1 MGRVKTDRGESGCP
15 GAFAMSIF
23 GDRWS
28 LLIIRDMMLL
38 AKRHYGE
45 FLESPEGIASNILAE
60 RLKRFEEA
68 GIVSK
73 TLDPDNQRKN
83 IYELTEKGYDLIPVV
98 LEALLWGAK
107 HSPQHQAPK
116 RFIKRIANERD
127 AVIAEIIAH
136 VRAQKPYLPTYMS
149 DISGSSA

>member
-1 MGRVKTDRGESGCP
+1 MGRAKTGREELGCP
-15 GAFAMSIF
+15 GAFALNIF

-68 GIVSK
+68 GIVTK
-73 TLDPDNQRKN
+73 TLDSDNRKN
-83 IYELTEKGYDLIPVV
+83 IYELTQKGYDLIPVV

-107 HSPQHQAPK
+107 HNPQHQAPK
-116 RFIKRIANERD
+116 RFIKRIATERD
-127 AVIAEIIAH
+127 AVVAEIVAH
-136 VRAQKPYLPTYMS
+136 VRARKPYLPSYMS
-149 DISGSSA
+149 ERGGT